1 MSKPKSYLAKKLP
14 KAFKKKWVNALRSGN
29 FQQGSSHLFDSDD
42 NTYCCIGVAGVV
54 CGIPK
59 TKLDG
64 IGFLDSETKVNLLA
78 EKNKV
83 PKILIESAV
92 ESGEKTLAIHLAEM
106 NDGPNSFKQIAAY
119 IERYL

>member
-29 FQQGSSHLFDSDD
+29 FQQGAGNLYDSDD
-42 NTYCCIGVAGVV
+42 NTYCCLGVAGAI

-59 TKLDG
+59 AKLNG
-64 IGFLDSETKVNLLA
+64 VGFLDTVSTVKKLA
-78 EKNKV
+78 EKNKI
-83 PKILIESAV
+83 PTILINSEDDALP
-92 ESGEKTLAIHLAEM
+92 THLAEM
-106 NDGPNSFKQIAAY
+106 NDGLNSFKKIAAY